1 MHARSP
7 EPDDYALRHSQRE
20 LERLTRQAR
29 AFEPFTR
36 LLFQQAGLGQ
46 GMRVLDVGCGSGDV
60 AFLAS
65 ELVGPKGAVVGVDRA
80 PQAVAWATA
89 NAQARPVS
97 GVHFLEGDPALMAF
111 DEPFD
116 AVVGRLI
123 LMYYPD
129 PVGTLAKLA
138 RHMLGRAAWSSS
150 RNSLL
155 PTPFPSTRTAIRWC
169 RGLDRRTLAAS
180 GARMRLGRDLYA
192 VFRAAGLP
200 GPSLRLDALIG
211 GGRDAIA
218 CTLVSDVIESPC
230 PRWRS
235 SGSPRPRRSGCRRSP
250 SGCATTSRL
259 QGGSFS
265 RRSSSG
271 RGPAH
276 PFRLARPAT
285 REKLG
290 HR

>member
-1 MHARSP
+1 MHTGTSA
-7 EPDDYALRHSQRE
+7 PDNYALRHSPRE

-65 ELVGPKGAVVGVDRA
+65 ELVGPRGAVVGVDRA

-89 NAQARPVS
+89 SAQARSAS
-97 GVHFLEGDPALMAF
+97 GVQFLEGDPALVAF

-129 PVGTLAKLA
+129 PVGALAKLA
-138 RHMLGRAAWSSS
+138 RHVRPGGLVVFQELSLADSRSHPPAPQFDGAVAW
-150 RNSLL
+150 
-155 PTPFPSTRTAIRWC
+155 IE
-169 RGLDRRTLAAS
+169 RTLAAS
-180 GARMRLGRDLYA
+180 GARMRLGRELYS

-200 GPSLRLDALIG
+200 EPSLRLDALIG
-211 GGRDAIA
+211 GGGDAIA
-218 CTLVSDVIESPC
+218 CTLVADVIES
-230 PRWRS
+230 
-235 SGSPRPRRSGCRRSP
+235 
-250 SGCATTSRL
+250 L
-259 QGGSFS
+259 L
-265 RRSSSG
+265 
-271 RGPAH
+271 PAM
-276 PFRLARPAT
+276 
-285 REKLG
+285 EKLG
-290 HR
+290 IATAEEVGLPTLTERLREDVEAGGGVVLTPELIGAWTRTRPPSGPSGNA